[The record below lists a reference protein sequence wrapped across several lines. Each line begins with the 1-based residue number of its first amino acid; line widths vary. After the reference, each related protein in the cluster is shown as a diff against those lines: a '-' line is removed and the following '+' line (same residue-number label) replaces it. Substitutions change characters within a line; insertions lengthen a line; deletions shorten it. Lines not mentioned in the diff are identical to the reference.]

1 MESIVYFEGHKSG
14 GISMN
19 KGLLLNRALSI
30 KRSLLMLQVLVV
42 TALLKHYLITPFA
55 NPCNPA
61 LIKIHGLLIERTS
74 GIPKTRFSS
83 DACAVQETHY
93 RSLPGMS
100 ARCLQFHA

>member
-1 MESIVYFEGHKSG
+1 
-14 GISMN
+14 MN
-19 KGLLLNRALSI
+19 KGLLLNRAFSI
-30 KRSLLMLQVLVV
+30 NRSLLMLQVSSSNCS
-42 TALLKHYLITPFA
+42 LKHYLINPFA
-55 NPCNPA
+55 NPHNLA

-83 DACAVQETHY
+83 DACAAQETHY